1 VLFGLR
7 VSPNLW
13 QQEASAVLTKF
24 SLVAFPEGLCVLTA
38 YGIIVVFYVDDI
50 LIASNPSVREK
61 AR

>member
-1 VLFGLR
+1 MLYCLR
-7 VSPNLW
+7 VSPKLW
-13 QQEASAVLTKF
+13 QQEASAVLTKL
-24 SLVAFPEGLCVLTA
+24 SLVAFPEDLCVLTA